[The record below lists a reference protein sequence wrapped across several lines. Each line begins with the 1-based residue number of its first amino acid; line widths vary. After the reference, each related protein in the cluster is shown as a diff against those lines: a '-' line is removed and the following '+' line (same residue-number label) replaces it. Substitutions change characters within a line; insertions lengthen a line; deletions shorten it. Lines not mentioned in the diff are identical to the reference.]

1 MQDTSHG
8 SARPRGA
15 PVVAHRERR
24 LAGPEKVDRGYRG
37 TSKTRPRRGTARTR
51 SCRQR
56 QASQTSSAATQ
67 HFLHQLSHEVAGR
80 TPTAIHLELDEDTYA
95 GVPCWLSGEQRWA
108 RVAVPIAYL
117 SHYDT
122 KVRPAMPSNPISLRA
137 LVRVAEA
144 RARYAD
150 WTTGRNSRPT
160 NARLARD
167 TGLSVRTVQRAD
179 TTLRLLGL
187 ATEVLRG
194 RQRTRAERF
203 ASWRVG
209 DRHRGW
215 ASVWAL
221 HHAPVLPLSPHPR
234 KGSLLSSYL
243 LISSKKVV
251 SSCAGGHTAHTRGGA
266 PRPTSTKEIRRR
278 RPEIAPTP
286 REAYLLA
293 CDWLRD
299 ERTPRWA
306 RQHSPK
312 AWARILAALAAHRWT
327 ADDLNQLLADWQG
340 TGGHWMPERPYKPI
354 GLVRSIIA
362 WHLAH
367 NGLDDRPA
375 AAETARL
382 AAERAR
388 QTRARAAFEAERA
401 ENRRAREEG
410 RRAVG
415 GPGHTAAFAELQR
428 LQRNRAAR
436 RPGDGH

>member
-80 TPTAIHLELDEDTYA
+80 TPTAIHLELDDDTYA

-251 SSCAGGHTAHTRGGA
+251 SSCAGGHTAHTRRGA

-306 RQHSPK
+306 RQPLPQGMGKDSGRAGGSPLDSRRSQP
-312 AWARILAALAAHRWT
+312 AARRLARHRRALDARETVQAHRIGP
-327 ADDLNQLLADWQG
+327 LN
-340 TGGHWMPERPYKPI
+340 H
-354 GLVRSIIA
+354 
-362 WHLAH
+362 
-367 NGLDDRPA
+367 
-375 AAETARL
+375 RL
-382 AAERAR
+382 APGAQR
-388 QTRARAAFEAERA
+388 TRRPTRGRR
-401 ENRRAREEG
+401 NRTPSRRARPPDSCT
-410 RRAVG
+410 RSV
-415 GPGHTAAFAELQR
+415 
-428 LQRNRAAR
+428 
-436 RPGDGH
+436 

>member
-243 LISSKKVV
+243 LISSKKLYPAAPGAIRPTQEAALRAQHRQRR
-251 SSCAGGHTAHTRGGA
+251 SAGDDQKLPQRHAWPTCWLVTGSVTNEHRGGRVNTP
-266 PRPTSTKEIRRR
+266 PRHGQGF
-278 RPEIAPTP
+278 
-286 REAYLLA
+286 
-293 CDWLRD
+293 W
-299 ERTPRWA
+299 PRW
-306 RQHSPK
+306 
-312 AWARILAALAAHRWT
+312 
-327 ADDLNQLLADWQG
+327 
-340 TGGHWMPERPYKPI
+340 
-354 GLVRSIIA
+354 
-362 WHLAH
+362 
-367 NGLDDRPA
+367 
-375 AAETARL
+375 RL
-382 AAERAR
+382 TWR
-388 QTRARAAFEAERA
+388 
-401 ENRRAREEG
+401 
-410 RRAVG
+410 
-415 GPGHTAAFAELQR
+415 
-428 LQRNRAAR
+428 
-436 RPGDGH
+436 